1 MICPRYIV
9 FDDAPQAR
17 RLGWHADQLADA
29 LRSPLAAIGVRV
41 VRQHSAGSTSP
52 MAGFRARGWSRSQ
65 YNTKLNMVDDVVNGV
80 MKNLAGEGNP
90 SAKSGASVGEPLKA
104 AVQGP

>member
-1 MICPRYIV
+1 
-9 FDDAPQAR
+9 
-17 RLGWHADQLADA
+17 
-29 LRSPLAAIGVRV
+29 
-41 VRQHSAGSTSP
+41 
-52 MAGFRARGWSRSQ
+52 
-65 YNTKLNMVDDVVNGV
+65 